1 MTALPAMWARADFPG
16 RGFISHVLLVEGSY
30 LKLGCRNKKEILYSS
45 RPGREVG
52 VAFRPQVCLA
62 GKGQHSGV
70 GKADRPHASSSS
82 SFWRGSCSHVL
93 VRDGR
98 GSLTARGSKR
108 GPGIV

>member
-1 MTALPAMWARADFPG
+1 MWARADFPG

-82 SFWRGSCSHVL
+82 SFWRGIVHMFLLGMAEAHSQPEVAK
-93 VRDGR
+93 G
-98 GSLTARGSKR
+98 
-108 GPGIV
+108 GPE